1 MLCLNAV
8 HKGRDKFSMKT
19 GQLSAKSITNKKAL
33 TKVRAS
39 LDSLAD

>member
-1 MLCLNAV
+1 MLCLKAV
-8 HKGRDKFSMKT
+8 HKSRDKFSMKT
-19 GQLSAKSITNKKAL
+19 GQLSAKAIKKKAL